1 MFSKNL
7 IDRFGVDGERFGQ
20 QPIRFGVVPLS
31 LLVKSLLRQACGS
44 IRTILGV
51 AIPHTAAPFV
61 FCNSSTWFGNTRR

>member
-7 IDRFGVDGERFGQ
+7 IDRFGVDGESFGQ
-20 QPIRFGVVPLS
+20 QPIRFGIVPLG

-51 AIPHTAAPFV
+51 AILHTAAPFV
-61 FCNSSTWFGNTRR
+61 FCNSPTWFGNTRR

>member
-1 MFSKNL
+1 M
-7 IDRFGVDGERFGQ
+7 
-20 QPIRFGVVPLS
+20 PLS